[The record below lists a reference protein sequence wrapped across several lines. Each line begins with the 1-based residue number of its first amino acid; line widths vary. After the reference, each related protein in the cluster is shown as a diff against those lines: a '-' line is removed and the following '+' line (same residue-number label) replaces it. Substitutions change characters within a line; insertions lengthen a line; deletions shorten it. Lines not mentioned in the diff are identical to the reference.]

1 MKSDRI
7 SGIIV
12 FAIGAGVLVASLSYP
27 IGTLRNPGGGFFPLL
42 ASALLLLLSAVFIF
56 QSCTTKEDV
65 TPSAVAFFP
74 GKKARKRIILGVVG
88 LLGYRYLIPVI
99 GFAPAT
105 AVFILFLGKFL
116 ESYPWKKSIFFSVAT
131 AVLAY
136 YLFQVVLKISMPI
149 PMIKF

>member
-7 SGIIV
+7 SGIVV

-42 ASALLLLLSAVFIF
+42 ASALLLVLSAVFIL
-56 QSCTTKEDV
+56 QSCITKEDV

-116 ESYPWKKSIFFSVAT
+116 ESYTWKKSIFFSAAT